1 MIPWRI
7 KKTLSDIR
15 NIFNYYK
22 SALRPT
28 PAAEISFYCGFH
40 GKTGGPAAISHI
52 ARILSKRYHVEF
64 VSYPTSDYNSIL
76 ARSVKIVSKPTVSSK
91 LMIFDVTAGSDMV
104 NDAKRRGKRTLVTCH
119 GFPNTLHGLLE
130 AEVRSCLDVADQVQ
144 FVSQL
149 QQNEFQI
156 PEGKYF
162 IIKNTHRQVIKTKF
176 GYNVGII
183 GSIDNQVKNLP
194 RSLEI
199 ALASR
204 ASEVHVWGSELD
216 PRWPTALFHPWTNN
230 KNNIYNSIDVL
241 VSMSSNETFGMI
253 VSEALS
259 AGIPCL
265 LSDIP
270 AFRAFSECQS
280 VRIVGSDDM
289 DAAVQYLN
297 TLLDNKNDLRNAAI
311 QYWQENLSEHIIERL
326 WFSQIDELMC
336 SKY

>member
-7 KKTLSDIR
+7 NKTLSDIR

-22 SALRPT
+22 NTLKST

-76 ARSVKIVSKPTVSSK
+76 AYSVKIVSKPSDSSK

-104 NDAKRRGKRTLVTCH
+104 NDAKSSGKSTLVTCH
-119 GFPNTLHGLLE
+119 GFPNASHGLLE
-130 AEVRSCLDVADQVQ
+130 AEVRSCLDAADQVH

-149 QQNEFQI
+149 QQDEFQL

-162 IIKNTHRQVIKTKF
+162 IIKNTHQQVIKTKF
-176 GYNVGII
+176 ANDVGII
-183 GSIDNQVKNLP
+183 GNIGNPVKNLP
-194 RSLEI
+194 QSLEI
-199 ALASR
+199 ALASH
-204 ASEVHVWGSELD
+204 ASDVHVWGSEAD
-216 PRWPTALFHPWTNN
+216 RRWPTALFHPWTNN
-230 KNNIYNSIDVL
+230 KNHIYNSIDVL

-259 AGIPCL
+259 AGIPSL

-270 AFRAFSECQS
+270 AFKAFSECQS
-280 VRIVGSDDM
+280 VRTVNPDDI
-289 DAAVQYLN
+289 DTAVQHLN
-297 TLLDNKNDLRNAAI
+297 TLLDNKDDLRNAAI
-311 QYWQENLSEHIIERL
+311 QYWRENLSEQVIERL
-326 WFSQIDELMC
+326 WFSIIEELRVFT
-336 SKY
+336 